1 MKMSYTD
8 KNRAVALN
16 LLFQVWSDIF
26 AQFQNFAVENELNGV
41 VIVQILLY
49 MSSYYQLIT
58 QDTADAFIQLVET
71 AYTNFSSS
79 AWDFLKAPAEEP
91 EELQVGFGYD
101 F

>member
-16 LLFQVWSDIF
+16 LLFQVCFDIF

-91 EELQVGFGYD
+91 EELQVGSGYD